1 MPPSLFSP
9 FLVLIFFFLLP
20 SLIHPPPCLPFP
32 RILTCLFHYL
42 LIILL
47 CLSILLLFLFP
58 RLLPSLLHP
67 PILSHITSWLVTF
80 SSSTWSCRQENQA
93 LPELRQAEPNAG
105 RARKPAL
112 LTADGERRE
121 AGRRGASG
129 TSPGPF
135 CPAVLLLLMQWGW
148 TSEMWETVYTRQ
160 SFGCS

>member
-1 MPPSLFSP
+1 MPPSLLS
-9 FLVLIFFFLLP
+9 LLGIDFFFSSPVSHSP
-20 SLIHPPPCLPFP
+20 SSLSCLPFP

-47 CLSILLLFLFP
+47 CLSILLFLLFP
-58 RLLPSLLHP
+58 RLLPSLLHS
-67 PILSHITSWLVTF
+67 PILSHVTSCLVTF
-80 SSSTWSCRQENQA
+80 SSSTWSCQQENQA

-112 LTADGERRE
+112 LTADGERR
-121 AGRRGASG
+121 GASG
-129 TSPGPF
+129 PSPGPF

>member
-1 MPPSLFSP
+1 MAALL

-20 SLIHPPPCLPFP
+20 SRIQPPPCLPFP

-47 CLSILLLFLFP
+47 CLYPSVLSLSPPPPLSAPPSHPFPHYFLF
-58 RLLPSLLHP
+58 
-67 PILSHITSWLVTF
+67 SHILQQHLIVS
-80 SSSTWSCRQENQA
+80 QENQA

-121 AGRRGASG
+121 AGWRGASG

-135 CPAVLLLLMQWGW
+135 CPAVLLLMQWGW
-148 TSEMWETVYTRQ
+148 TSEMWETVYTLQ